1 MLKLN
6 IFRGMAIIL
15 TQLPVILFFGGKF
28 DLLFGFNQTH
38 AGFATLLML
47 FVSVPLLNLFW
58 LIYEIVLSVKG
69 SKQGVRAVSIIMPI
83 ISLFFLMESIGIDLY
98 LLSQARM

>member
-1 MLKLN
+1 
-6 IFRGMAIIL
+6 MAIIL
-15 TQLPVILFFGGKF
+15 TQLPLIFFFGGKF

-38 AGFATLLML
+38 AGFAALLVL

-58 LIYEIVLSVKG
+58 LVTEISLSVKHA
-69 SKQGVRAVSIIMPI
+69 KHGVRAVSMIIPI
-83 ISLFFLMESIGIDLY
+83 IALVFLMESIGIDLY